1 MAVVDIFSIEPHKV
15 SRDLSGY
22 ITYIYGPAKT
32 GKTTFAS
39 KMPSPLILALEPG
52 TNALPG
58 VMAQPIESWSD
69 VKQVVRQL
77 KTDKGH
83 EMFKSVVFD
92 PVDTAGQFCEKYIC
106 SQNGVDTL
114 SGIPYGQGWTLVKR
128 EFEGVLR
135 SIVQMGYALVLI
147 SHDKDKTFKRKDG
160 TEYNQVVPSCPTT
173 YNDISKNLADIYAFA
188 EKYTDSNGIS
198 RVRLIIRSPDNSVDS
213 GSRFRYM
220 TPIIEEFSYKNLVE
234 ALNEAIDK
242 EAAEYDNE
250 YVTEER
256 NIVQTTTTY
265 DYDALM
271 EEFQKMVGELMNKNK
286 DYYTPRITSIIE
298 KYLGKGKKI
307 SDTTIDQAEFVNLI
321 VTEVKE
327 DLYDTAH

>member
-1 MAVVDIFSIEPHKV
+1 MAVVDLMELQPHKV

-39 KMPSPLILALEPG
+39 KMPQSLIFALEPG

-58 VMAQPIESWSD
+58 VMSVNIESWGD
-69 VKQVVRQL
+69 IKQYVRQL
-77 KTDKGH
+77 KRPEMH
-83 EMFKSVVFD
+83 ERFKSITFD
-92 PVDTAGQFCEKYIC
+92 PVDTAGQYCEKYIC

-114 SGIPYGQGWTLVKR
+114 SSIPYGQGWTLVKR

-160 TEYNQVVPSCPTT
+160 TEYNQTVPSCATT
-173 YNDISKNLADIYAFA
+173 YNDIAKNLADIYAFT
-188 EKYTDSNGIS
+188 EKYTTPEGQGK
-198 RVRLIIRSPDNSVDS
+198 VRLIIRSPDNSVDT
-213 GSRFRYM
+213 GSRFRYIA
-220 TPIIEEFSYKNLVE
+220 PILEEFSYKALVE

-242 EAAEYDNE
+242 EAAEYNDE
-250 YVTEER
+250 FVTEDRQVLEG
-256 NIVQTTTTY
+256 VTQY
-265 DYDALM
+265 DYEGLM
-271 EEFQKMVGELMNKNK
+271 KEFSEMVGELMNKNK
-286 DYYTPRITSIIE
+286 EYYTPRITSIIE

-307 SDTTIDQAEFVNLI
+307 SDTTIDQAEFVYLI
-321 VTEVKE
+321 VSEVRE
-327 DLYDTAH
+327 DLYSTM